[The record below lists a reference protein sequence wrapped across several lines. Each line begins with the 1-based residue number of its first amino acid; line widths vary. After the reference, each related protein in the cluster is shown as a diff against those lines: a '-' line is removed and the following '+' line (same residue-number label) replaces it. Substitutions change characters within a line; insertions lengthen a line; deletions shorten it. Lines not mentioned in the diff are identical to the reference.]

1 MAKLEFHSELV
12 RLRSILKE
20 ILPEPIFAHSERVS
34 ILAGELMT
42 DRDADPAEAELI
54 GLVHDVARHL
64 TNSEWINEATR
75 YGILIHSLEK
85 NHPVLLHGPVGARH
99 LKWKYS
105 VESKQV
111 LDGVYYHTFG
121 YPTYSEASWAMFVA
135 DKIDPE
141 KIIRNRALQPIAE
154 MAADRNIPVT
164 DIALAYTEFRVAEA
178 SKEGL
183 EVHPL
188 LLAARSFLS
197 SKHVQLG

>member
-1 MAKLEFHSELV
+1 M
-12 RLRSILKE
+12 
-20 ILPEPIFAHSERVS
+20 
-34 ILAGELMT
+34 
-42 DRDADPAEAELI
+42 
-54 GLVHDVARHL
+54 
-64 TNSEWINEATR
+64 
-75 YGILIHSLEK
+75 
-85 NHPVLLHGPVGARH
+85 LLHGPVGARH

-121 YPTYSEASWAMFVA
+121 YPTYNEASWAMFVA

>member
-1 MAKLEFHSELV
+1 
-12 RLRSILKE
+12 
-20 ILPEPIFAHSERVS
+20 
-34 ILAGELMT
+34 MT
-42 DRDADPAEAELI
+42 DRGADPAEAEFI

-64 TNSEWINEATR
+64 TNSEWLNEAKR
-75 YGILIHSLEK
+75 YGILIHSLET

-105 VESKQV
+105 VESKQA

-121 YPTYSEASWAMFVA
+121 YPTYNDSSWAMFVA

-141 KIIRNRALQPIAE
+141 KINRNSALQPIAE
-154 MAADRNIPVT
+154 MATDRNIPVT
-164 DIALAYTEFRVAEA
+164 DIALAYIEFRVAEA
-178 SKEGL
+178 GRVGFG
-183 EVHPL
+183 VHPL

>member
-1 MAKLEFHSELV
+1 MAKLEFHDELV

-121 YPTYSEASWAMFVA
+121 YPTYNEASWAMFVA

-164 DIALAYTEFRVAEA
+164 DIALAYTEFCVAEA

-188 LLAARSFLS
+188 LLLS
-197 SKHVQLG
+197 LIHI

>member
-1 MAKLEFHSELV
+1 MAEIEFHGELI

-20 ILPEPIFAHSERVS
+20 ILPEPVFAHSERVS
-34 ILAGELMT
+34 ILAGDLVT
-42 DRDADPAEAELI
+42 NRGGDPAEAKFI

-64 TNSEWINEATR
+64 TNSEWINEAKR
-75 YGILIHSLEK
+75 YGILIHSMET

-105 VESKQV
+105 VASKHA

-121 YPTYSEASWAMFVA
+121 YPTYNDACWAMFVA

-141 KIIRNRALQPIAE
+141 KIKRNRNLRPIAE
-154 MAADRNIPVT
+154 MATDRNIPVT
-164 DIALAYTEFRVAEA
+164 DIALSYIEFRVAEA
-178 SKEGL
+178 DREGL